1 MPALRLVTKMLI
13 AAAVI
18 TLLSTFQFPTA
29 TIFGPIV
36 SPHHPY
42 IGQNG
47 LATMHSDPAS
57 SDTTSFPGPG
67 NATINSNR
75 RAVKFACPILLRTSD
90 GYVFRLYSTIFSR
103 TPIIHLFDS
112 QEVNLIAEFA
122 IAKGNIPGGVYAYVD
137 YPDKRILT
145 DGNNQLLRIGK
156 SSTNGKWA
164 LIITETLPLT
174 LIPASDSMM
183 GLVSDWQGYAQFAT
197 ANDLAGYIGSV
208 TKNDIVLSL
217 KATGVLISTTFAT
230 YLLSRDDV
238 PNTIK
243 VLWRQ
248 AYDCGPARKPA
259 QLSWGTGSTPTFFGF
274 QSGHEYVTIVD
285 NASPLVNLLVY
296 RTKDGTQVYK
306 VPIFDSNHSGSEN
319 LPLDP
324 VAPFLSPAATV
335 TRTRRSLPVSHLAS
349 RALLTLLEI
358 RSSAIPKLSL
368 ADKKTYTLVR
378 QTPLFPN
385 STSASILDNYYYT
398 TIDSETGNI
407 DSK

>member
-67 NATINSNR
+67 NATINSSR
-75 RAVKFACPILLRTSD
+75 RALKFACPILLRTSD

-183 GLVSDWQGYAQFAT
+183 GLVSDWQGYAQLAT
-197 ANDLAGYIGSV
+197 ANDLAGIS
-208 TKNDIVLSL
+208 TNP
-217 KATGVLISTTFAT
+217 AGVLISTTFAT
-230 YLLSRDDV
+230 YLLARDDV

-259 QLSWGTGSTPTFFGF
+259 QLSW
-274 QSGHEYVTIVD
+274 
-285 NASPLVNLLVY
+285 VNLLVY
-296 RTKDGTQVYK
+296 RTKDGTQVCK

-324 VAPFLSPAATV
+324 VAPFLSPVATV

-349 RALLTLLEI
+349 RALLTLLE
-358 RSSAIPKLSL
+358 RVDVLE
-368 ADKKTYTLVR
+368 D
-378 QTPLFPN
+378 
-385 STSASILDNYYYT
+385 
-398 TIDSETGNI
+398 DSQGCVV
-407 DSK
+407 K